1 VSLCAVESNFR
12 AISEFYPEGEDTL
25 FYKVAAL

>member
-1 VSLCAVESNFR
+1 VESNFR